1 MCVLFSVY
9 VCVVLSV
16 SWRARPQ
23 FSHRSYEILAY
34 SISCTCRASSQ
45 CRAMVGGAAA
55 VPMLQLL
62 APGYVLLDEG
72 MLVCLCIL
80 VLYARVLNRKKIFFE

>member
-1 MCVLFSVY
+1 MLVGVPDRSLVQCV
-9 VCVVLSV
+9 
-16 SWRARPQ
+16 
-23 FSHRSYEILAY
+23 HRSYEILAY